1 MAKDGE
7 LFVLDMGKPVKIYDL
22 AYNMIKLSGLTPG
35 EDIEIKE
42 VGLRPG
48 EKLYE
53 ELLIKTEHLEKT
65 ENKKIFIERDLPA
78 SREEIEAKLD
88 ILKDAVERTK
98 SSIASPLIRDAMK
111 KAVSTF
117 VDPEEINKDAE
128 GSEEMKMTN
137 NSSSNEES

>member
-1 MAKDGE
+1 
-7 LFVLDMGKPVKIYDL
+7 MGKPVKIYDL

-111 KAVSTF
+111 KAVPTF